1 MSIDMLLLT
10 GWVRQHLS
18 CSFLKLCVFT
28 SHSKRVW
35 RVVRLLQE
43 VGWRQTGP
51 YGRSYE
57 SRERGEHWDQ
67 LASLSLGWN
76 KERIEKAGQSTE
88 VNGWAELCK
97 TLKWTRGLSTQVP
110 MQMEYCVLSSQP
122 GSFQAALFLT
132 LWTTDY
138 CINSLQ
144 TSVLRCIFTTDGQ
157 NASLKIQLW
166 NCTWYLCLYPPMWI
180 ARLGKVIGS
189 CCAMK
194 VKDKAFKHKC
204 GMEFC
209 LYSKGEIQ
217 QAMLVD

>member
-67 LASLSLGWN
+67 LASLSLEWN

-88 VNGWAELCK
+88 VNEWAELYK
-97 TLKWTRGLSTQVP
+97 TLKWTHGLSTQVP
-110 MQMEYCVLSSQP
+110 MHMEYCVLSSQP

-138 CINSLQ
+138 WETTLCKLLSLGV
-144 TSVLRCIFTTDGQ
+144 S
-157 NASLKIQLW
+157 S
-166 NCTWYLCLYPPMWI
+166 PPMAKMWVWRYSFEI
-180 ARLGKVIGS
+180 AHGIYVCIHPCGS
-189 CCAMK
+189 P
-194 VKDKAFKHKC
+194 
-204 GMEFC
+204 G
-209 LYSKGEIQ
+209 
-217 QAMLVD
+217 